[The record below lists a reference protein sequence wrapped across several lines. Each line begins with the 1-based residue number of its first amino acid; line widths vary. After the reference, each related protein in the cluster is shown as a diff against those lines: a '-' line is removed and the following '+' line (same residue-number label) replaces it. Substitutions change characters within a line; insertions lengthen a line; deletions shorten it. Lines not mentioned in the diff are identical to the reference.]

1 MGTNPSTP
9 RNNDMSEKVI
19 VRKKT
24 TSLDEN
30 KTTPAKLPNKTWLKK
45 YLEPIIVLF
54 LYIVASLIM
63 FYPFAPVG
71 GLSDTLNYGDS
82 VQFTF
87 FLSWGHEVLLSG
99 DWGNFFALPI
109 SHPLPMAGGLTD
121 ILPGVALTTLPFRLF
136 TSNPVLIYN
145 LSTLLYGTL
154 NGFFFYILCR
164 GVGAI
169 KPAAFVA
176 GFFFSFNGFMQW
188 HAIGHLSVLSFC
200 WAPLVFLCVWNCF
213 HRQDK
218 YKWAALAGLFFFL
231 QALSS
236 SRLGIIALL
245 GVFLLILFSG
255 LNRWKSIGWKP
266 GLALFFS
273 IVISFGLVAYLYSP
287 ALVIKKHLPSK
298 RSMIDVAMVS
308 VDLAGYA
315 VPNSQEARDLSLSGK
330 AFNLTG
336 KKLPNRNESRPY
348 LGWSLYLSFFTLS
361 CACLFFRFR
370 DRKKETGFWQEH
382 KLTLLIPWL
391 CMGMAA
397 ALLSLGPY
405 LWFKGEMYRIP
416 LPWLAVIK
424 AIPPLAT
431 FRAIAR
437 FALLVAMALCL
448 SLALLWTYL
457 EARIRLPKWVSYIL
471 AGFVLLGAGAD
482 FFVLSTP
489 ARFKPT
495 LNSDL
500 TTFLQENAHKEGAVM
515 MFPFPGNQNWLLE
528 LIPVY
533 PPTVNSFSGGLKND
547 WITFTEQ
554 SVKDIPSENSVSLMK
569 NMGVRWIVDRDGT
582 LKNRLKDHKD
592 FSPVAENI
600 YELQYPT
607 SMELAYKMGKDMVL
621 EVTPPITLLQ
631 DFPETNN
638 KYLRFTFEKDTQG
651 WVGYNMRTQTLK
663 DGVLQF
669 ISKNTDPL
677 IYRSFSPP
685 LAAKKITSLQ
695 IKYRTLN
702 SLRESIN
709 FKIYW
714 QGDDKI
720 IGEQNSNQLTVT
732 TSKDW
737 QVIQFPLTDFP
748 CWNSNENIYQIRID
762 PENPSL
768 GGTIFEINEIRMT
781 LKD

>member
-1 MGTNPSTP
+1 MAA
-9 RNNDMSEKVI
+9 SESNTEQTDLAVKSME
-19 VRKKT
+19 KHCWKT
-24 TSLDEN
+24 IAVE
-30 KTTPAKLPNKTWLKK
+30 AMV
-45 YLEPIIVLF
+45 VLI
-54 LYIVASLIM
+54 LYIICSLIM
-63 FYPFAPVG
+63 FYPFAPLG
-71 GLSDTLNYGDS
+71 RLSDTLNYGDS

-87 FLSWGHEVLLSG
+87 FLSWGHQVLQSG
-99 DWGNFFALPI
+99 DWGNYFALPI

-136 TSNPVLIYN
+136 TSNPILIYN

-200 WAPLVFLCVWNCF
+200 WAPLVFLCVWNCL
-213 HRQDK
+213 HQEEK

-245 GVFLLILFSG
+245 GVFLLVLFSG
-255 LNRWKSIGWKP
+255 LKRWKSIGWKP

-315 VPNSQEARDLSLSGK
+315 VPNSQEGRDLSL
-330 AFNLTG
+330 TG
-336 KKLPNRNESRPY
+336 IFYNSLEMEFSRRDESRPY
-348 LGWSLYLSFFTLS
+348 LGWSLYIS
-361 CACLFFRFR
+361 LFILLCTYLYFRFK
-370 DRKKETGFWQEH
+370 DRKTESSFWQEH
-382 KLTLLIPWL
+382 KFSLLIPWL
-391 CMGMAA
+391 CMGLVAA
-397 ALLSLGPY
+397 ILSLGPY
-405 LWFKGEMYRIP
+405 LWFKGEMYRVP

-424 AIPPLAT
+424 VVPPLAT

-457 EARIRLPKWVSYIL
+457 EQRTGLPKWISYIL
-471 AGFVLLGAGAD
+471 AGLVILCAGAD
-482 FFVLSTP
+482 FYVLSPPT
-489 ARFKPT
+489 RCKPT
-495 LNSDL
+495 QNSDL
-500 TTFLQENAHKEGAVM
+500 TTFLQENANKEGAVM
-515 MFPFPGNQNWLLE
+515 MFPFPGSQNCLLE
-528 LIPVY
+528 LIPVF
-533 PPTVNSFSGGLKND
+533 PPTANSFHGGLQND
-547 WITFTEQ
+547 WIDFVSQTI
-554 SVKDIPSENSVSLMK
+554 SNIPSEESVQLLK
-569 NMGVRWIVDRDGT
+569 NMGIRWVVDRDGS
-582 LKNRLKDHKD
+582 LKNKLINHRD
-592 FSPVAENI
+592 FSPVTDNI
-600 YELQYPT
+600 YEINDPATLE
-607 SMELAYKMGKDMVL
+607 SSYKMGREMVL
-621 EVTPPITLLQ
+621 EAAPPLTLSQ

-638 KYLRFTFEKDTQG
+638 RFLRFDFEKDTEG
-651 WVGYNMRTQTLK
+651 WTGYNMRTQNLTN
-663 DGVLQF
+663 GVLQF
-669 ISKNTDPL
+669 VCKNTDPI

-685 LAAKKITSLQ
+685 LDPKKTTFLQ
-695 IKYRTLN
+695 VKYRTLN
-702 SLRESIN
+702 SLHESVK

-714 QGDDKI
+714 QGDDKKT
-720 IGEQNSNQLTVT
+720 GERNSSQLNVT

-737 QVIQFPLTDFP
+737 QVIQFPLMNLP
-748 CWNSNENIYQIRID
+748 CWNSNENIHQIRID

-768 GGTIFEINEIRMT
+768 GGTIFELDEIRII
-781 LKD
+781 LKE